1 MADESLNTPRLDER
15 LLRVL
20 GLSADAQVPVVAAAV
35 AGAMGLYA
43 PTGTAAE
50 RLVLEVAAAAAL
62 LYSRPARAWE
72 NSEVSNFIV
81 ERTAKG
87 WSARELDQAGRE
99 LGLTVGELEPALWE
113 GAARLASRMAQEA
126 PFSVQ

>member
-1 MADESLNTPRLDER
+1 VGE
-15 LLRVL
+15 LR
-20 GLSADAQVPVVAAAV
+20 GL
-35 AGAMGLYA
+35 
-43 PTGTAAE
+43 E
-50 RLVLEVAAAAAL
+50 FHR
-62 LYSRPARAWE
+62 RAH
-72 NSEVSNFIV
+72 
-81 ERTAKG
+81 RKG